1 MLKLNGKMTKEKWLI
16 ILVCGLLLLII
27 AFPFGGGRGGLSQKA
42 AGEMNGL
49 PADGLQAGGEQ
60 ADGSYSGSGFSSPAG
75 NKAAA
80 AAGGKIGSPS
90 GQDEERTYER
100 ELEERV
106 KSILK
111 NVQGVGQVDV
121 MITLKSSKEKI
132 LHIDSDS
139 SRTLSEEKDS
149 AGGTRSSTAEERK
162 ETALMSGNG
171 QEEKPVVEKELQPEL
186 AGIVISAQGGGSA
199 VVKAEIS
206 DAMQALFN
214 LPANK
219 IKVLKKTE

>member
-1 MLKLNGKMTKEKWLI
+1 MLKLNWKMTKEKWMI
-16 ILVCGLLLLII
+16 ILVCGLLLLIVV
-27 AFPFGGGRGGLSQKA
+27 FPFGGGKGGSSQNT
-42 AGEMNGL
+42 AGELN
-49 PADGLQAGGEQ
+49 GLQADWGYAGGSY
-60 ADGSYSGSGFSSPAG
+60 DGSGVSSDG
-75 NKAAA
+75 NKAVT
-80 AAGGKIGSPS
+80 AAGGKTGIPS
-90 GQDEERTYER
+90 GQDEERAYER

-139 SRTLSEEKDS
+139 SHTLSEEKDS
-149 AGGTRSSTAEERK
+149 AGGTRSSTAQERK

-171 QEEKPVVEKELQPEL
+171 QEEKPVVEKELQPEI

-199 VVKAEIS
+199 VVKTEIS

-219 IKVLKKTE
+219 IKVLKRTE